1 MISTIITTQSPL
13 LVTHTDLWIHLL
25 KKVISSPDL
34 LSVFSTILNTIN
46 PQVELILFLL
56 YS

>member
-34 LSVFSTILNTIN
+34 LSVFFYDIEYNQST
-46 PQVELILFLL
+46 
-56 YS
+56 S